1 MRNIIEQS
9 VLPSVSSATSLR
21 CHVMGGTQTKDQG
34 VQRSKELFDHS
45 DVGRCHGGIG
55 FQVGVEEWIGKGRRH
70 AIIRD

>member
-34 VQRSKELFDHS
+34 VQRTKELCLTTVTWGDAMEGLDFKLELRS
-45 DVGRCHGGIG
+45 
-55 FQVGVEEWIGKGRRH
+55 E
-70 AIIRD
+70 